1 MVLENTKYNE
11 VIHKKSK
18 KCEFCGRE
26 LTPIGLDYLYANFS
40 PDNIE
45 YERCTCKKAQK
56 YWKEKDKQVY
66 EIAKRKH
73 FREVINKIYKQNYIG
88 KKFQNLN
95 FENFNSNSENE
106 LAIAIAKDYVN
117 KNITSANVNGL
128 IIMGESGVGKTHLAA
143 SIANKLI
150 ENDKIVLMGRLTTLL
165 DMIKETFKDNTKSE
179 NELIELYSNVDM
191 IIIDDLGTEKISNWA
206 LEKLY
211 TIIENRNENRL
222 PIIITTRFDKQG
234 LIERFNKCQDEQLV
248 NAIISKLYQM
258 CYGVTLKNIKEKAS
272 TSDQTKC

>member
-1 MVLENTKYNE
+1 MVLENIKYNE
-11 VIHKKSK
+11 VIHKKMR

-26 LTPIGLDYLYANFS
+26 LKPIGLDYLYANFS

-56 YWKEKDKQVY
+56 YWKEKDKQDY

-143 SIANKLI
+143 SIANRLI

-234 LIERFNKCQDEQLV
+234 LIERFGKCQDEKLV
-248 NAIISKLYQM
+248 DAIISKLYQM
-258 CYGVTLKNIKEKAS
+258 CYGVTLKSMKKELV
-272 TSDQTKC
+272 

>member
-1 MVLENTKYNE
+1 MVLGNIKYNE
-11 VIHKKSK
+11 VIHKKLK
-18 KCEFCGRE
+18 KCEYCGRE

-56 YWKEKDKQVY
+56 YWKEKDKQDY

-117 KNITSANVNGL
+117 KNITSANTNGL

-222 PIIITTRFDKQG
+222 PIIITTRFDKQE
-234 LIERFNKCQDEQLV
+234 LIERFSQSQDEQLV
-248 NAIISKLYQM
+248 DAIISKLYQM
-258 CYGVTLKNIKEKAS
+258 CYGVTLKSMKKELV
-272 TSDQTKC
+272 

>member
-1 MVLENTKYNE
+1 MVLGNIKYNE
-11 VIHKKSK
+11 VIHKKLK
-18 KCEFCGRE
+18 KCEYCGRE

-40 PDNIE
+40 SDNIE

-56 YWKEKDKQVY
+56 YWKEIDKRDY

-88 KKFQNLN
+88 MKFQNLN

-117 KNITSANVNGL
+117 KNITSANTNGL

-165 DMIKETFKDNTKSE
+165 DMIKETFKDNTRSE

-234 LIERFNKCQDEQLV
+234 LIERFSQSQDDQLV
-248 NAIISKLYQM
+248 DAIISKLYQM
-258 CYGVTLKNIKEKAS
+258 CYGVTLKSMKKELV
-272 TSDQTKC
+272 